1 MSDAAL
7 RRVTDSW
14 TFRASV
20 SAANHPYELATLRR
34 SADMTGEFMFDV
46 FPDNP
51 DAPEARSVE
60 NLARSLE
67 SVLRHAGKSRM
78 GLQRYDVRDPD
89 TGVFVTRT
97 WLPVNSPIFDAD
109 GRVVAVL
116 ATSSGPC
123 G

>member
-1 MSDAAL
+1 
-7 RRVTDSW
+7 
-14 TFRASV
+14 
-20 SAANHPYELATLRR
+20 
-34 SADMTGEFMFDV
+34 
-46 FPDNP
+46 
-51 DAPEARSVE
+51 
-60 NLARSLE
+60 
-67 SVLRHAGKSRM
+67 M